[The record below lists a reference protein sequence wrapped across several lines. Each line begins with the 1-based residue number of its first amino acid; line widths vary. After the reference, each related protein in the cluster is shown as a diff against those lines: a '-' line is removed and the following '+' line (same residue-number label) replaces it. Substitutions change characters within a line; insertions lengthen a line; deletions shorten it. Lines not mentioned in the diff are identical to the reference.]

1 MKNRKG
7 MSGIREK
14 VSRGLKMHI
23 RESSMT
29 RTHTG
34 MVYALDSRRYSS
46 TLSGQ
51 VIKRDLR
58 IDVNEIC

>member
-1 MKNRKG
+1 
-7 MSGIREK
+7 
-14 VSRGLKMHI
+14 MHI